1 MSLRYRFA
9 VFFLSAFNNQ
19 KAFRNLYVVLN
30 ILAIA
35 THVGLAGWGFRSLVN
50 KDNTLTIY
58 RDVMVRRY
66 SNETIACDD
75 CAATDWRNQTIVLEK
90 ECTGKWDG
98 LLIIT
103 ASEVWTAFF
112 HVLYIV
118 EYCFFAETPVAW
130 TKLQSHP
137 FRWIEYSVSATLY
150 SLANMV
156 GIGLRNVY
164 ALAFGGVCLV
174 CVQLLGGQA
183 EYAIAQSVFAIN
195 RDSTAS
201 SWRYVVAFSF
211 TVALLLQLA
220 VFAVIGV
227 QIGSSPDG
235 GFTRDDGESFD
246 GFQTQVGFYIV
257 QYCFFPFIFAVHW
270 WNVVN
275 PSKERK
281 KTSMSN
287 DSTDQVRKLEE
298 SFKKAELRYII
309 AGVLTK
315 SQMFVSIFT
324 TVSELYSN
332 YLEID
337 PPSDTDWQMIRLVTG
352 SLSVGLFIV
361 GFALS
366 V

>member
-1 MSLRYRFA
+1 MSLRNRFA
-9 VFFLSAFNNQ
+9 VFVRSNFNNV
-19 KAFRNLYVVLN
+19 YIVLN
-30 ILAIA
+30 VLAIA
-35 THVGLAGWGFRSLVN
+35 THVGLAGWGFRSLVK

-90 ECTGKWDG
+90 ECTGSWDG

-103 ASEVWTAFF
+103 ASEVWTAAF

-118 EYCFFAETPVAW
+118 EYCFFADKPVAW

-137 FRWIEYSVSATLY
+137 LRWIEYSVSATLY

-183 EYAIAQSVFAIN
+183 EYAIAQSVDALN
-195 RDSTAS
+195 KTAS
-201 SWRYVVAFSF
+201 WKYVVGFSF

-227 QIGSSPDG
+227 QIASSPDG
-235 GFTRDDGESFD
+235 GFTREDGESFD

-257 QYCFFPFIFAVHW
+257 QYCFFPLIFVAHW
-270 WNVVN
+270 WNVYR
-275 PSKERK
+275 RK
-281 KTSMSN
+281 QN
-287 DSTDQVRKLEE
+287 IEE

-309 AGVLTK
+309 AGVMTK

-337 PPSDTDWQMIRLVTG
+337 PPSDTDWQMIRLATG
-352 SLSVGLFIV
+352 SLSVGLFII